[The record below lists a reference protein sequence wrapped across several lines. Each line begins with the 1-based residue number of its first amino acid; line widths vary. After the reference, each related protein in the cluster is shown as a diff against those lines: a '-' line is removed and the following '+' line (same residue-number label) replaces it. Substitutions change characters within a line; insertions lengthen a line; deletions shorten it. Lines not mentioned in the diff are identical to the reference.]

1 MPTIKDVAKLAGVSI
16 STVSYAL
23 NGTRSISEETK
34 KKVYAAVKELD
45 YKPSGIARSLKM
57 KRNHMIAVVVN
68 EFIGPI
74 YQEIIHGVS
83 KAAKKYGYEVIAAEC
98 FSEKTEITKVLS
110 ERFVDG
116 AVILA
121 SYLSDNMIK
130 DLAGDNFPIVV
141 LDREIKNK
149 NITSILINNES
160 GAYEAINYFYEKGH
174 RKIGFLG
181 GPNNSYDN
189 NTRYKG
195 FKNAMDKFNLDFPKQ
210 WCLTSNF
217 TEEGGYQV
225 VREFLENI
233 PLEELPSAFFVSND
247 EMAIGAMRAFKEYGI
262 SIPEQMAIIGFD
274 DIELCKYVTPNL
286 STVHRPCFGLGTMAA
301 NSLISK
307 LEGEKVSN
315 LISLSSEL
323 VIRESC

>member
-23 NGTRSISEETK
+23 NGTRSISDETK
-34 KKVYAAVKELD
+34 KKVFAAAKELD

-57 KRNHMIAVVVN
+57 KSNKMIAVVVN
-68 EFIGPI
+68 EFKGPI

-98 FSEKTEITKVLS
+98 FSEKTQITKVLS
-110 ERFVDG
+110 QRFVDG

-121 SYLSDNMIK
+121 SYLSDDMIK
-130 DLAGDNFPIVV
+130 NLVGDNFPIVV

-149 NITSILINNES
+149 NITSILIDNEL
-160 GAYEAINYFYEKGH
+160 GTYEAINYFYEQGH

-181 GPNNSYDN
+181 GPKDSYDN
-189 NTRYKG
+189 NTRFKG
-195 FKNAMDKFNLDFPKQ
+195 FKNAMEKLNLEFPKE
-210 WCLTSNF
+210 WSLSSNF
-217 TEEGGYQV
+217 TEKGGYSV
-225 VREFLENI
+225 VEDFLNNI
-233 PLEELPSAFFVSND
+233 PSEQWPTAFFVSND
-247 EMAIGAMRAFKEYGI
+247 EMAIGAMRAFQEYGI
-262 SIPEQMAIIGFD
+262 NVPEDMAIIGFD
-274 DIELCKYVTPNL
+274 DIELCKYVTPKL
-286 STVHRPCFGLGTMAA
+286 STIHRPCYELGTMAA

-323 VIRESC
+323 IIRESC

>member
-23 NGTRSISEETK
+23 NGTRSISDETK

-57 KRNHMIAVVVN
+57 KQNHIIAVVVN
-68 EFIGPI
+68 EFIGPV
-74 YQEIIHGVS
+74 YQQIIHGVT
-83 KAAKKYGYEVIAAEC
+83 KAAKKSGYEVIASEC

-110 ERFVDG
+110 QRFVDG
-116 AVILA
+116 AIILA
-121 SYLSDNMIK
+121 SYLNDNMIK

-141 LDREIKNK
+141 LDRKIKNK
-149 NITSILINNES
+149 NITSILINNEL
-160 GAYEAINYFYEKGH
+160 GAYEAIKYFYENGH
-174 RKIGFLG
+174 RKIGFLS

-189 NTRYKG
+189 NTRHKG
-195 FKNAMDKFNLDFPKQ
+195 FIKAMKKFNLNVEKQ

-217 TEEGGYQV
+217 TEEGGYDV
-225 VREFLENI
+225 IKEFINNTPREQ
-233 PLEELPSAFFVSND
+233 LPTAFFISND
-247 EMAIGAMRAFKEYGI
+247 EMAIGAMKAFHESGI
-262 SIPEQMAIIGFD
+262 NIPEDMAIIGFD
-274 DIELCKYVTPNL
+274 DIDLCKYVTPNL
-286 STVHRPCFGLGTMAA
+286 STVHRPCYGLGTLAA

>member
-23 NGTRSISEETK
+23 NGTRSISDETK
-34 KKVYAAVKELD
+34 KKVFEAAKELD

-57 KRNHMIAVVVN
+57 KSNQMIAVVVN
-68 EFIGPI
+68 EFKGPI

-98 FSEKTEITKVLS
+98 FSEKTQITKVLS
-110 ERFVDG
+110 QRFVDG

-121 SYLSDNMIK
+121 SYLSDDMIK
-130 DLAGDNFPIVV
+130 NLVGDNFPIVV

-149 NITSILINNES
+149 NITSILIDNEL
-160 GAYEAINYFYEKGH
+160 GTFEAINYFYKQGH

-181 GPNNSYDN
+181 GPKDSYDN
-189 NTRYKG
+189 NTRFKG
-195 FKNAMDKFNLDFPKQ
+195 FKNAMGKLNLEFPKE

-217 TEEGGYQV
+217 TENGGYSV
-225 VREFLENI
+225 VQDFLNNI
-233 PLEELPSAFFVSND
+233 PSKQWPTAFFVSND
-247 EMAIGAMRAFKEYGI
+247 EMAIGAMRAFQEYGI
-262 SIPEQMAIIGFD
+262 NIPKDMAIIGFD
-274 DIELCKYVTPNL
+274 DIELCQYVTPKL
-286 STVHRPCFGLGTMAA
+286 STIHRPCYELGTMAA

-323 VIRESC
+323 IIRESC